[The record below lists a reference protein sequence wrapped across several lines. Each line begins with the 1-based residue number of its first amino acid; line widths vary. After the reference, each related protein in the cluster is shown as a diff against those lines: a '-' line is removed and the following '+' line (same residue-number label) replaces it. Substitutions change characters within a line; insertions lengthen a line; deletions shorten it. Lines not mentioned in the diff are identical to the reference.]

1 MTEKDPWLDLGPPLP
16 VLDAAEEAE
25 LAEALRSAYAPVA
38 LSPERHAAVLAFALE
53 DPFAPASADEL
64 RESERLRQALETD
77 DASHA
82 DAALARALRAALS
95 PPPLAAQARERAE
108 ARVRSDSG
116 ATAATHEGAH
126 SGVDVPRASTKPQ
139 AEPRRN
145 VVFVTFGA
153 LALAAAAG
161 FALLIARPS
170 AEPPPSAAFAV
181 ASATVSAHELLQSRT
196 TGDLFPDRF
205 EAGATTA
212 RIDRIAS
219 ARERDLRENRYA
231 LWGVR

>member
-1 MTEKDPWLDLGPPLP
+1 MTEKDELLDFGPPLP

-25 LAEALRSAYAPVA
+25 LAEALRAAYAPAA
-38 LSPERHAAVLAFALE
+38 LSPERHAALLAFALE

-64 RESERLRQALETD
+64 RESERLRQALETGD
-77 DASHA
+77 DSHA
-82 DAALARALRAALS
+82 DAALARALRSALS
-95 PPPLAAQARERAE
+95 PPPLAAEARERAE
-108 ARVRSDSG
+108 AAARTETVH
-116 ATAATHEGAH
+116 TAAEAVRG
-126 SGVDVPRASTKPQ
+126 DVARAAAKPQ

-153 LALAAAAG
+153 AALAAAAG

-170 AEPPPSAAFAV
+170 AEPPPSAALAV
-181 ASATVSAHELLQSRT
+181 ASASAPAHALLQSRT
-196 TGDLFPDRF
+196 TGELFHERF

-212 RIDRIAS
+212 RIDRITS